1 MTRVLTPREAR
12 VFASVVDA
20 AVAPGGPL
28 PPVAETDAVA
38 SFAEWLRAA
47 PRTNRVAVRAL
58 LHALDLRP
66 RLARGGRRLHRLN
79 TDARLRWLERTDG
92 PAVELLLRLAA
103 HCYYG
108 DERVMRRLGYVPR
121 GMA

>member
-28 PPVAETDAVA
+28 PPVAETDAVE

-47 PRTNRVAVRAL
+47 PRTNRVAIRAL
-58 LHALDLRP
+58 LHA
-66 RLARGGRRLHRLN
+66 LN